1 MATPTSLPSS
11 FSAGAVLPAASL
23 NNIRGA
29 FRILQVV
36 QGTNSTVTT
45 NSTSTY
51 ANTGLSATITPR
63 ETASRI
69 LVLIN
74 HSACYK
80 AAGNAF
86 SGLNLRLLRGA
97 SVIQT
102 YAGGFGYTAV
112 SSEMTF
118 SICLSYIDSPS
129 TTSATTYS
137 TQFANN
143 ANAASVQVQTSNLQS
158 SIILMEVS
166 S

>member
-1 MATPTSLPSS
+1 M
-11 FSAGAVLPAASL
+11 
-23 NNIRGA
+23 NNLRGA

-36 QGTNSTVTT
+36 QGTTSTVVT
-45 NSTSTY
+45 NSTNTY

-69 LVLIN
+69 LMLIN
-74 HSACYK
+74 HAACYK

-86 SGLNLRLLRGA
+86 SGLNLRILRGA

-102 YAGGFGYTAV
+102 YAIGLGYTAV

-118 SICLSYIDSPS
+118 NANFTYIDSPS
-129 TTSATTYS
+129 TTGAVTYS

-143 ANAASVQVQTSNLQS
+143 ANAASVQVQAS
-158 SIILMEVS
+158 SSLSTLTLLEVS

>member
-1 MATPTSLPSS
+1 MATPTNLPAS
-11 FSAGAVLPAASL
+11 FTAATVLPASSL
-23 NNIRGA
+23 NNLRGA

-36 QGTNSTVTT
+36 QGTTTTVTSNSTT
-45 NSTSTY
+45 TY
-51 ANTGLSATITPR
+51 ADTGLSATITPR
-63 ETASRI
+63 ESASRI

-86 SGLNLRLLRGA
+86 SGLNLRLVRG
-97 SVIQT
+97 STTVQT
-102 YAGGFGYTAV
+102 YGGGFGYTAV

-118 SICLSYIDSPS
+118 SVCLSYIDSPA
-129 TTSATTYS
+129 TTSATTYK

-143 ANAASVQVQTSNLQS
+143 VAAASVQVQTSSVQS
-158 SIILMEVS
+158 SLILMEVS